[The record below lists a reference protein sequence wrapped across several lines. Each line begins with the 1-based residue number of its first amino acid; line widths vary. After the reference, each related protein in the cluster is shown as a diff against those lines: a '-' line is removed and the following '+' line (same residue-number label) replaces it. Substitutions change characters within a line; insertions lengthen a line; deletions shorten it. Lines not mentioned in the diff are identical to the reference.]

1 MTRPT
6 SNRRTAPL
14 SERFAGYE
22 RFAGFIAGQTLA
34 RLFALV
40 GLYTNFFQPSFKL
53 ISKERYGARTLKRY
67 DRPLTP
73 CQRLIDHPAVAEKVK
88 ERLRATRL
96 QLDPLLLLSEIR
108 AAQSALATLAS
119 PEERSK
125 VQKDDLSQFLA
136 KLSHLWREG
145 EANPTR
151 SPKRKRR
158 IWWRTRPDPL
168 EHIWPEVLSYLQD
181 HPDASGMQILKV
193 LMRDHPDA
201 VGPKQ
206 LRTLQRR
213 LKQWRSVMAKELV
226 YGVVNGADGAVENV
240 EIVRVIAPIGAR

>member
-1 MTRPT
+1 M
-6 SNRRTAPL
+6 
-14 SERFAGYE
+14 
-22 RFAGFIAGQTLA
+22 
-34 RLFALV
+34 
-40 GLYTNFFQPSFKL
+40 
-53 ISKERYGARTLKRY
+53 
-67 DRPLTP
+67 
-73 CQRLIDHPAVAEKVK
+73 
-88 ERLRATRL
+88 RATRL

-125 VQKDDLSQFLA
+125 VQRDDLSQFLA
-136 KLSHLWREG
+136 KLSHLWRKG

-151 SPKRKRR
+151 RPKRKRR
-158 IWWRTRPDPL
+158 IWWRTRRDPL

-181 HPDASGMQILKV
+181 HPDASGTGILEV
-193 LMRDHPDA
+193 LMRNHPDA

-226 YGVVNGADGAVENV
+226 YGVVNGRDGAVDDT
-240 EIVRVIAPIGAR
+240 EIVREIAPIGVK